1 MKVIIKSKMYGEFT
15 PISMTYTDTIGGE
28 QRKIT
33 GEVTATEL
41 IPAEFDIVFEYEN
54 SLITIKNCIRT
65 FHSEFI
71 GEETIINYAEFMV
84 RDNEIET
91 IKLINYPLVLEL

>member
-1 MKVIIKSKMYGEFT
+1 MKVIIKSKMYGEIT

-65 FHSEFI
+65 SLHSEFDGKI
-71 GEETIINYAEFMV
+71 IINHAEFMV